1 MKNLKCSLILLALPL
16 LFSCNSHKLNREE
29 AEQQIIAKKNLPQQV
44 TATLY
49 NSDDLYR
56 ELVENG
62 MIKEDQPRQEESNN
76 HSGGGLFIP
85 PVTAVIGYEHS
96 LTEEGKKFKVGM
108 TDDYYPIVKTG
119 ELVFNGITGIA
130 DIMDNV
136 KEVHY
141 TLKYTN
147 LTPFGS
153 VMLKTG
159 ILQETSTF
167 RKYDDGWRIE

>member
-1 MKNLKCSLILLALPL
+1 MKNLKCLLIFLALPL
-16 LFSCNSHKLNREE
+16 FFACKSHQLSREE
-29 AEQQIIAKKNLPQQV
+29 AEQQIIAKKNLPKQV

-56 ELVENG
+56 ELIQNG
-62 MIKEDQPRQEESNN
+62 MIKKDQPRHVESNN

-85 PVTAVIGYEHS
+85 QVTAVIGYEHD
-96 LTEEGKKFKVGM
+96 LTEEGKKFKVGE

-119 ELVFNGITGIA
+119 ELVFNEITGIA

-147 LTPFGS
+147 LTPFGN

-159 ILQETSTF
+159 VVQETATF
-167 RKYDDGWRIE
+167 RKYDDGWRLE